1 MKQCNN
7 KCHLQKQKK
16 ITFGNSPGRCS
27 IIKRNKNCK
36 VCGIWISSEEKNCF
50 CCGNKFH
57 IHKKLLKKNMTI
69 DSFISIPSFVST
81 GTYNNIYKNKLII
94 NLINYLIIIILRGIT
109 P

>member
-1 MKQCNN
+1 
-7 KCHLQKQKK
+7 
-16 ITFGNSPGRCS
+16 
-27 IIKRNKNCK
+27 
-36 VCGIWISSEEKNCF
+36 
-50 CCGNKFH
+50 
-57 IHKKLLKKNMTI
+57 MTI